1 MLEFIPVSKCEEE
14 IDVDTDKVKF
24 LDNTVGNS
32 IAKKYNYAIENYVLK
47 SDDNI
52 ICFRHKDCYIKTP
65 LDVCNYIS

>member
-14 IDVDTDKVKF
+14 IDVNTDKVKF

-47 SDDNI
+47 SDEN
-52 ICFRHKDCYIKTP
+52 TA
-65 LDVCNYIS
+65 